1 MINVSYTTQDPY
13 SSFTRFLRS
22 DLHAPKGVNWG
33 FYNDPE
39 MDKLLNAASSAFDPK
54 ERDGYLAK
62 VHAREV
68 DDAAFLWVVHDV
80 APRAMA
86 PKVKGYVQSRNWFQS
101 LTSTYIEE

>member
-1 MINVSYTTQDPY
+1 MSYTTQDPY

-33 FYNDPE
+33 FYNDPK
-39 MDKLLNAASSAFDPK
+39 MDDLLNAASAAFDPA
-54 ERDGYLAK
+54 ERDAVLAK

-86 PKVKGYVQSRNWFQS
+86 KKVKGYVQAKNWFQS
-101 LTSTYIEE
+101 LTSAYIE

>member
-1 MINVSYTTQDPY
+1 MSYTTQDPY

-33 FYNDPE
+33 FYNDPK
-39 MDKLLNAASSAFDPK
+39 MDELLYAASAAFDPK
-54 ERDGYLAK
+54 ERNAVLAK

-86 PKVKGYVQSRNWFQS
+86 KKVQGYVQAKNWFQS
-101 LTSTYIEE
+101 LTSAYIKK